1 VTSRARAKRGNPATP
16 GSPGSPPGSSP
27 DSPPACSPHA
37 PSRAGFFAQA
47 VAIAAKD
54 LRIEWR
60 SREILYTTVF
70 LAALIVLVFAF
81 AFISGADT
89 NPPPGVIA
97 GILWVSVL
105 FSGTVALGRTFDR
118 ERENE
123 SIRSL
128 LLSPVPRP
136 AIYLGKLAATFTLM
150 TLVQVVVVPLV
161 GLLFSAEIGRA
172 PLHLAATLLLGTLGF
187 AAAGVVLSAALLRAR
202 SRDTLLASL
211 LYPVVVPVFLAG
223 AQSTSQLLDPALPTG
238 GALFWTQ
245 FLVAADIVFVV
256 VGLWAFEPV
265 VTGE

>member
-1 VTSRARAKRGNPATP
+1 MPEPRPA
-16 GSPGSPPGSSP
+16 SPR
-27 DSPPACSPHA
+27 A
-37 PSRAGFFAQA
+37 PSFWLQVR
-47 VAIAAKD
+47 AIAGKD

-60 SREILYTTVF
+60 SREIVYTTIF

-81 AFISGADT
+81 AFISGADI
-89 NPPPGVIA
+89 NPAPGVIA

-123 SIRSL
+123 AIRSL

-136 AIYLGKLAATFTLM
+136 AIYLGKLIATVALM
-150 TLVQVVVVPLV
+150 GLVQVVVVPMC
-161 GLLFSAEIGRA
+161 GLLFGADLGRA
-172 PLHLAATLLLGTLGF
+172 PLHLALTLGLGTLGF
-187 AAAGVVLSAALLRAR
+187 AAVGVVLSAALLRAR

-223 AQSTSQLLDPALPTG
+223 AQATSQLLDPGVADLTG
-238 GALFWTQ
+238 AVFWTR
-245 FLVAADIVFVV
+245 FLVVADIVLLV
-256 VGLWAFEPV
+256 VGIWAFEPV

>member
-1 VTSRARAKRGNPATP
+1 VTEPRGRPFLSLAL
-16 GSPGSPPGSSP
+16 
-27 DSPPACSPHA
+27 
-37 PSRAGFFAQA
+37 
-47 VAIAAKD
+47 AIAAKD

-60 SREILYTTVF
+60 SREIVYTTLF

-89 NPPPGVIA
+89 NPAPGVTA

-136 AIYLGKLAATFTLM
+136 AIYLGKLCATFTLM
-150 TLVQVVVVPLV
+150 TLVQLVVVPLT
-161 GLLFSAEIGRA
+161 GLLFSADLGRA
-172 PLHLAATLLLGTLGF
+172 PLHLGLTLLRGTLGF
-187 AAAGVVLSAALLRAR
+187 AAVGVVLSAALLRAR

-223 AQSTSQLLDPALPTG
+223 AQATSQLLDPALPDA
-238 GALFWTQ
+238 GAAVFWTQ
-245 FLVAADIVFVV
+245 FLAVTDLVFVV